1 YQYTSYWSYRS
12 YRYTSYRSYRC
23 ISSYR
28 YTSISQIDTH
38 ENTIRFAHDTQKH
51 YQPSTRAFR
60 SALAAIACSSSLPL
74 LDACPSPPALA
85 SIATKHIGKERREG
99 RERRKVDQSQ
109 PPPLLA
115 LAACLSPRSLLA
127 FIAAHRHCQE
137 ERSCRGVF
145 ISGTSSDIVCS
156 SLSERR
162 RPLQVDWNHFH
173 LHHFTSYLSRPGS
186 PSVGAIFA

>member
-1 YQYTSYWSYRS
+1 MGIHI
-12 YRYTSYRSYRC
+12 
-23 ISSYR
+23 ISILPMYIVLP
-28 YTSISQIDTH
+28 ISQIDTH
-38 ENTIRFAHDTQKH
+38 ENTTRFAHDTQKH

-99 RERRKVDQSQ
+99 RERRKVDQPQ

-115 LAACLSPRSLLA
+115 LAACLSPRSLPA

-145 ISGTSSDIVCS
+145 ISGTPSDIVC
-156 SLSERR
+156 

-173 LHHFTSYLSRPGS
+173 LHHFTSYPSRPGDRVLRRS
-186 PSVGAIFA
+186 EPSLPNWHRNLDACP